1 MVIAQ
6 MLASFLSTRFPWWG
20 VCHFCFDPIK
30 KTLFLYC
37 ATPGRRTAIVND
49 LPEIAQLDIG
59 IDHFV
64 VVHPDFADLIIDCGA
79 ASL

>member
-1 MVIAQ
+1 
-6 MLASFLSTRFPWWG
+6 
-20 VCHFCFDPIK
+20 
-30 KTLFLYC
+30 
-37 ATPGRRTAIVND
+37 VND